1 MSSIDGIGK
10 AEDPI
15 ENPKYAEG
23 NGTGTEFTTDT
34 PEDSTPVDIPDAP
47 ENDSGEPGKFTKA
60 VATIGVGMSLW
71 GMQGAIT
78 RPIDLDV
85 PPVRDTPPVTA
96 FDPDAPDDWCS
107 LGEGFS
113 KLAGGDEIE
122 IVSLEGPVKIE
133 GMPPDDD
140 DKKRTANNKI
150 ETE

>member
-71 GMQGAIT
+71 GMQGALT
-78 RPIDLDV
+78 RPLENYV
-85 PPVRDTPPVTA
+85 MPPVEETISAPVESVDAESLRTA
-96 FDPDAPDDWCS
+96 DFDPDDPQNWLDQA
-107 LGEGFS
+107 EAFS
-113 KLAGGDEIE
+113 KLLGDE
-122 IVSLEGPVKIE
+122 KIKIDFLKDPIK
-133 GMPPDDD
+133 M
-140 DKKRTANNKI
+140 DK
-150 ETE
+150 